1 MSYNKATN
9 ILPTDLLEKVQEY
22 VDGEYIYIPR
32 ISQNKKK
39 WGAGTST
46 REELEVRN
54 NQIYK
59 DYLEGINPNH
69 LAQKYFLSLKSIQ
82 RIIGQQK
89 KKYID

>member
-32 ISQNKKK
+32 ISQNKKE

-54 NQIYK
+54 NQIY
-59 DYLEGINPNH
+59 LI
-69 LAQKYFLSLKSIQ
+69 YFLLYFSRKNMFKIRFQLARNSS
-82 RIIGQQK
+82 QK
-89 KKYID
+89 KTSL